1 MIKIINIDEI
11 MKKKFFFI
19 FLISF
24 FLSSLLTFY
33 INLNFNLLDENYG
46 SLDYIRPALILNN
59 TSSINDFF
67 YSLSSRM
74 PAYPLLISF
83 LFKIFGNNN
92 YLSILLFQCFLHG
105 ITTVILLKTVQL
117 FTKKFFL

>member
-83 LFKIFGNNN
+83 LFNRGPLHPFL
-92 YLSILLFQCFLHG
+92 LSY
-105 ITTVILLKTVQL
+105 
-117 FTKKFFL
+117 